1 MTKIIGLTGGIGS
14 GKSTIASHFKS
25 LGIPVYIADDASR
38 NVTALPK
45 VRKQIKNQFGADVF
59 NGSGLNRQKLAQ
71 LVFSDPEKLKQLNAI
86 IHPAVKADFDLWLTQ
101 HANAP
106 IVIKEAAILFE
117 SGSYKNCDAIITIT
131 APEEIRIAR
140 VIKRDGVTRD
150 EVLRRIANQWTDAQ
164 RIAKSDYVID
174 NTNGDEAKA
183 QADKILK
190 KLTIR

>member
-14 GKSTIASHFKS
+14 GKSTIASYFKS

-183 QADKILK
+183 QAGKILK
-190 KLTIR
+190 KLTIC

>member
-14 GKSTIASHFKS
+14 GKSTIASYFKS

-140 VIKRDGVTRD
+140 VIKRDGVTRA

>member
-14 GKSTIASHFKS
+14 GKSTIASYFKS

>member
-14 GKSTIASHFKS
+14 GKSTIASYFKS

-150 EVLRRIANQWTDAQ
+150 EVLRRIANQCTDAQ

>member
-14 GKSTIASHFKS
+14 GKSTIASYFKS

-59 NGSGLNRQKLAQ
+59 DGSGLNRQKLAQ